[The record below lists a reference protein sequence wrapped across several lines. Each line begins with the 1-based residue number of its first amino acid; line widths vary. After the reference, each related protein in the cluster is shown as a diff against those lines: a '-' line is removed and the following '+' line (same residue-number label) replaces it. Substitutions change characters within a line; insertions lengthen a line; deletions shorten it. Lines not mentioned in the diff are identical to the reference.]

1 MRAAPAP
8 DVQALLDELAS
19 QPTVHF
25 RDMSPEDARAAVAEI
40 VRMLDA
46 PGDPSVTTA
55 DYRCPGVEGPDVP
68 VRCYH
73 SESVNE
79 DGPILLFFHG
89 GGWVTGDIGVYDSL
103 CRFIAVKSS
112 LRVVSVDYRRAPEA
126 RFPAA
131 YEDAVRVAEW
141 LLDNRSPVPCT
152 HGLVVAGDSAGGGL
166 AAALAQSLK
175 SQASAVRA
183 QLLLYPVLDIAR
195 RSHSYLENAEGYLLE
210 ATDMEHFIHQ
220 YAPDS
225 SQREDPRCS
234 PLLAASMDG
243 LAPLIIVTCGLDV
256 LRDEGRA
263 YAARCA
269 QSGVN
274 VHFVEAAG
282 HIHGLATFRAAIP
295 SGCGVVAQALSV
307 LAGALNETNLQ
318 VLRE

>member
-1 MRAAPAP
+1 MRIVPAP
-8 DVQALLDELAS
+8 DVQALLENLAS

-25 RDMSPEDARAAVAEI
+25 RDMSPEQARAATAEMI
-40 VRMLDA
+40 GILDA
-46 PGDPSVTTA
+46 PGDKSVTTG
-55 DYRCPGVEGPDVP
+55 DYSCPGLDGPDIP

-73 SESVNE
+73 SKSVNE
-79 DGPILLFFHG
+79 DGPILLFLHG

-131 YEDAVRVAEW
+131 YEDAARVAQW
-141 LLDNRSPVPCT
+141 LLDNRSPLPCAR
-152 HGLVVAGDSAGGGL
+152 GLVVAGDSAGGGL
-166 AAALAQSLK
+166 AAALAQALRSR
-175 SQASAVRA
+175 ASAVRA

-210 ATDMEHFIHQ
+210 AADMEHFIHQ

-274 VHFVEAAG
+274 VHFVEAVG

-295 SGCGVVAQALSV
+295 SGGDVVARALV
-307 LAGALNETNLQ
+307 ALTSILETTNL
-318 VLRE
+318 